1 MAAEEADGRQSP
13 GGSLAGVPRRGDT
26 RDPHASRLAVL
37 RVLYAADLRGIDPLD
52 VLHEQL
58 VREGPAPRARRGE
71 VDPDEELAG
80 ATLDGFA
87 ITLLNGLSASLPHI
101 DERIRRFARGWRLER
116 MPVIDRNVLRL
127 AVHELITE
135 PTPVPVVL
143 DEAVRLASQHS
154 TDDSGRYVNGVLAAI
169 VRDLAATA
177 ERQVSEQD
185 LPAAPVVD
193 LSDGPTYAAV
203 EVPGLELGLRI
214 VLGPDPDLDPETDPD
229 PDRETEIGTDL
240 ETEA

>member
-1 MAAEEADGRQSP
+1 MGGDPTSDAA
-13 GGSLAGVPRRGDT
+13 GSGASGSARRDDT
-26 RDPHASRLAVL
+26 RDPRASRLAVL

-58 VREGPAPRARRGE
+58 VSEGPTPRARRGE
-71 VDPDEELAG
+71 VDPDAELAG

-87 ITLLNGLSASLPHI
+87 ITLLNGLSASMPQI
-101 DERIRRFARGWRLER
+101 DDRIRRFARGWRLER

-143 DEAVRLASQHS
+143 DEAVRLAAEHS

-169 VRDLAATA
+169 VRDLASSA
-177 ERQVSEQD
+177 ERQVPD
-185 LPAAPVVD
+185 IDVPVTPALD
-193 LSDGPTYAAV
+193 FDEGPTSPAD
-203 EVPGLELGLRI
+203 EVARLPLELALEGESE
-214 VLGPDPDLDPETDPD
+214 GGSPEA
-229 PDRETEIGTDL
+229 EQQG
-240 ETEA
+240 